1 MDFKE
6 QAIYEFEKDSS
17 FSGAKEFKFKIK
29 QKYGFEP
36 SSDLYRRITNYQ
48 IRKYGEPL
56 SNSKGHDYISKYSI
70 KRNAKRRRIENEYIK
85 NRKITDRLIERVNN
99 EKN

>member
-17 FSGAKEFKFKIK
+17 FSGTREFRTKIK
-29 QKYGFEP
+29 SKYGLEP
-36 SSDLYRRITNYQ
+36 SSELYRRITNYQ
-48 IRKYGEPL
+48 IKKYGEPL

-70 KRNAKRRRIENEYIK
+70 NRNAKKRRSGNEYLK
-85 NRKITDRLIERVNN
+85 NRKITDRLVERLNN